1 MPHVNG
7 YADLARLVEQAT
19 SAQAVAWRGMER
31 VADLHLQAM
40 EGHARAAS
48 GLMADAMIATDAA
61 ALRAIFLRGG
71 DLQREGVERAASAA
85 GGIFD
90 VAVETATSLGALAG
104 QPARA

>member
-1 MPHVNG
+1 MTQVNG

-19 SAQAVAWRGMER
+19 TAQALAWRGMER

-48 GLMADAMIATDAA
+48 GLMADAMLAPDAA
-61 ALRAIFLRGG
+61 ALRNVLARGNE
-71 DLQREGVERAASAA
+71 LQREGAERAATAA

-90 VAVETATSLGALAG
+90 VAVETATSLGALVG
-104 QPARA
+104 QPDRA

>member
-1 MPHVNG
+1 MSYVNG
-7 YADLARLVEQAT
+7 YADFARFVEQAAA
-19 SAQAVAWRGMER
+19 AQALAWRGMER

-48 GLMADAMIATDAA
+48 GLMVDAMSAA
-61 ALRAIFLRGG
+61 NADALRAVFARGG
-71 DLQREGVERAASAA
+71 GLQREGVERAASAA
-85 GGIFD
+85 GHIFD

>member
-1 MPHVNG
+1 MSHVNG
-7 YADLARLVEQAT
+7 YADFARFVEQAT
-19 SAQAVAWRGMER
+19 AAQALAWRGMER

-48 GLMADAMIATDAA
+48 CLMVDAMSAPDAV
-61 ALRAIFLRGG
+61 ALRAVFARGG
-71 DLQREGVERAASAA
+71 DLQREGVERAAFAA
-85 GGIFD
+85 GDIFD

>member
-1 MPHVNG
+1 MSHASG
-7 YADLARLVEQAT
+7 YADFARFVEQAAA
-19 SAQAVAWRGMER
+19 AQALAWRGMER
-31 VADLHLQAM
+31 VADLHLGAW

-48 GLMADAMIATDAA
+48 GLMADAMSATDAR
-61 ALRAIFLRGG
+61 ALHAVMARSG

-85 GGIFD
+85 GDMFD